1 MKRMKAGTTKFFH
14 DRAVLLLLSINAF
27 LTLLVAVSVLF
38 RLQGG
43 GDGFIVQYRGNL
55 GISAFKTG
63 GVEQIISFVL
73 FALLV
78 FIAHGLLSWRSYS
91 IRRQLAVVILAL
103 GTLLLL
109 ICLIVSDSLLTLR

>member
-1 MKRMKAGTTKFFH
+1 MKADTTKYFH
-14 DRAVLLLLSINAF
+14 DRWVLLLLSANAF
-27 LTLLVAVSVLF
+27 LTLLTVVSVLT

-63 GVEQIISFVL
+63 GVEQIISFVA

-78 FIAHGLLSWRSYS
+78 FGIHAFLSWKTYQ
-91 IRRQLAVVILAL
+91 IRHQLSVVILVL
-103 GTLLLL
+103 GFLLLL
-109 ICLIVSDSLLTLR
+109 TGVIVSDSLLTLR